1 MRPHAAHRKN
11 RRSGSR
17 SAISL
22 IREDEAAYSLPG
34 LCEPRVGSL
43 TQVSKLN
50 GGFKDSAF
58 ADNKS
63 RPIHRWIPWIAGF
76 SSEFVRDAFSQ
87 YLPAKAGSAVTV
99 LDPFCGVGTTLVE
112 GQLNGYDTVGF
123 EINPYAALAARS
135 KVETFASSKNTCSMV
150 RASNRSGRRRYIST
164 RVFRSSDDESN
175 EKSCALC
182 DLFAGF
188 ECHQSQIFSLW
199 HLDQ

>member
-76 SSEFVRDAFSQ
+76 SSEFVRDAFTC
-87 YLPAKAGSAVTV
+87 YLRSNTGTAAVV
-99 LDPFCGVGTTLVE
+99 LDPFCGVGTTLIEALRCGHDV
-112 GQLNGYDTVGF
+112 VGF
-123 EINPYAALAARS
+123 ERNPYATLAA
-135 KVETFASSKNTCSMV
+135 
-150 RASNRSGRRRYIST
+150 GP
-164 RVFRSSDDESN
+164 
-175 EKSCALC
+175 
-182 DLFAGF
+182 
-188 ECHQSQIFSLW
+188 
-199 HLDQ
+199 